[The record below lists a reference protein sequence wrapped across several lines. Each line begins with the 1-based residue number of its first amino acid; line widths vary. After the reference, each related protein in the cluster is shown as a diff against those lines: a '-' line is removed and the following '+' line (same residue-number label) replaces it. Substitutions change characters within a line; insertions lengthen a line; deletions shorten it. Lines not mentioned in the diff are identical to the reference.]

1 MIKLIV
7 AEAGSDLADQLWD
20 AAQLKLASHLL
31 YQEARAA
38 LAAAARAGR
47 VDTRA
52 RRQAV
57 RDLDAVVA
65 SMQRIGVDETL
76 AREAGEL
83 AQKHALRGYDAVHLA
98 TALSV
103 SDPMLLVVTWDRD
116 LAGAALA
123 RGHPV
128 APALPS

>member
-7 AEAGSDLADQLWD
+7 AEDGSELADQLWE
-20 AAQLKLASHLL
+20 AAQLKLASHLV
-31 YQEARAA
+31 YPEARAA

-52 RRQAV
+52 YRRAV
-57 RDLDAVVA
+57 ADLGVVVA
-65 SMQRIGVDETL
+65 SMQRIGVDDTL

-83 AQKHALRGYDAVHLA
+83 AEKHALRGYDAVHLA

-103 SDPMLLVVTWDRD
+103 TDPTLVVVTWDRD
-116 LAGAALA
+116 LAAATLA
-123 RGHPV
+123 CGHPV
-128 APALPS
+128 APALTS